1 MKICTWGD
9 VASALEGK
17 TKGGGELQIALL
29 AKALAKAGHEVV
41 VVDLKAKKDF
51 VTDDGIK
58 VFQIKGYDDGIRF
71 FRLFTQRLPNIYK
84 NLKAQNADVYYCQIR
99 DFRHLLAYWAARK
112 TNGIFVLQLA
122 SDLDASTL
130 RMKLKYDYLTHFGGL
145 YWFLKVFLTELIF
158 PWLIRKADMVL
169 VQHEGQKNT
178 LLKKGIDSIIF
189 NNLIELDE
197 IPEVSNPVQQDFS
210 YVGSLDKRK
219 GFAQFFELVVKAP
232 SASFKIIGQPRDRT
246 AYIYYEKLKKFK
258 NVTLLGRLSHPDTMY
273 QIANSKALISTS
285 PMEGFPNI
293 FIEAWACGIPVLSL
307 SFDPGGVIK
316 REQLGEVA
324 DGNLDKLINDMN
336 SNKNTSEFAE
346 RSKAYVEHN
355 HVLNVNKINEI
366 SCLFSDLFNHR
377 KSKKKKIN
385 Y

>member
-99 DFRHLLAYWAARK
+99 YFRHLLAYWAARK

-130 RMKLKYDYLTHFGGL
+130 RLKLKYDYLTHFGG
-145 YWFLKVFLTELIF
+145 
-158 PWLIRKADMVL
+158 
-169 VQHEGQKNT
+169 
-178 LLKKGIDSIIF
+178 
-189 NNLIELDE
+189 
-197 IPEVSNPVQQDFS
+197 
-210 YVGSLDKRK
+210 
-219 GFAQFFELVVKAP
+219 
-232 SASFKIIGQPRDRT
+232 
-246 AYIYYEKLKKFK
+246 
-258 NVTLLGRLSHPDTMY
+258 
-273 QIANSKALISTS
+273 
-285 PMEGFPNI
+285 
-293 FIEAWACGIPVLSL
+293 
-307 SFDPGGVIK
+307 
-316 REQLGEVA
+316 
-324 DGNLDKLINDMN
+324 
-336 SNKNTSEFAE
+336 
-346 RSKAYVEHN
+346 
-355 HVLNVNKINEI
+355 
-366 SCLFSDLFNHR
+366 
-377 KSKKKKIN
+377 
-385 Y
+385 

>member
-29 AKALAKAGHEVV
+29 AKALAKSGHEVV
-41 VVDLKAKKDF
+41 VVDLKVKKDF
-51 VTDDGIK
+51 ITDDGIK
-58 VFQIKGYDDGIRF
+58 VFHIKGFDDGIRF
-71 FRLFTQRLPNIYK
+71 FRLFTHRLPGIYK
-84 NLKAQNADVYYCQIR
+84 SLKAQNADVYYCQIR
-99 DFRHLLAYWAARK
+99 DFRHLLAFWAARK
-112 TNGIFVLQLA
+112 TNGIFVIQLA
-122 SDLDASTL
+122 SDLDASSL
-130 RMKLKYDYLTHFGGL
+130 RMKLKYDYLTHFGGG
-145 YWFLKVFLTELIF
+145 YWILKVLLTELIF
-158 PWLIRKADMVL
+158 PFLVRKADMVL

-189 NNLIELDE
+189 KNLIELDE
-197 IPEVSNPVQQDFS
+197 LPELSNTVRQDFS

-219 GFAQFFELVVKAP
+219 GFAQFFELIEKSP
-232 SASFKIIGQPRDRT
+232 SATFKVIGQPRDRT
-246 AYIYYEKLKKFK
+246 AYLYYEKLKKFK
-258 NVTLLGRLSHPDTMY
+258 NVTLLGRLSHPDTLY

-316 REQLGEVA
+316 KEKLGEVA
-324 DGNLDKLINDMN
+324 DGNLDEMITNMA
-336 SNKNTSEFAE
+336 SNKNSGEFAE

-355 HVLNVNKINEI
+355 HVMNADKLNEI
-366 SCLFSDLFNHR
+366 SRLFSDLFNHR
-377 KSKKKKIN
+377 KSKKVR
-385 Y
+385 